1 MATAVAFSLRY
12 RKPFSAGLAMTAEL
26 LEAGK
31 ARIGVD
37 VRFSE
42 TSGAEGNDVSR
53 VQGELIRRKF
63 ASLLKAWWNGVG

>member
-1 MATAVAFSLRY
+1 
-12 RKPFSAGLAMTAEL
+12 MTAEL